1 MLNTQN
7 RKNGL
12 SDGFRVLEEFD
23 KGLQDDRNTER
34 VYFCGF
40 ITLCMS
46 HSIFY

>member
-40 ITLCMS
+40 STLCMS